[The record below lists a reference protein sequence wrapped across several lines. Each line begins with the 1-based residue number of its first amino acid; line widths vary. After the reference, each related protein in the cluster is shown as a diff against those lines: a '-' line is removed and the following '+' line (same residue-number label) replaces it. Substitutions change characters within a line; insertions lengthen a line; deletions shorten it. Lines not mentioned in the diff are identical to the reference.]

1 VKITDIKQ
9 QLKQADRYSFYVDG
23 KYAFSLSETA
33 LLEQRL
39 VSGQELTATQL
50 ADYKKLS
57 TDDKLYNNALR
68 YAVMRPHSH
77 WELDSYLKRKKAEE
91 PVAKQIL
98 EKLEKLGLVDD
109 TAFARAWVA
118 NRHLLKAVS
127 KRRLIQELKQKR
139 VSEDVISLV
148 LQEDDNDERAILQE
162 LVAKKRQQSQYQ
174 DKTKLLQYLARQGF
188 SYDDIKYVLQ
198 DSQD

>member
-39 VSGQELTATQL
+39 VSGQELTNDQL
-50 ADYKKLS
+50 VAYKRLS

-77 WELDSYLKRKKAEE
+77 WELSNYLKRKQAEE

-98 EKLEKLGLVDD
+98 EKLERLGLVDD
-109 TAFARAWVA
+109 VAFGRSWVA

-127 KRRLIQELKQKR
+127 KRRLTQELKQKR
-139 VSEDVISLV
+139 VPDDVISQV
-148 LQEDDNDERAILQE
+148 LDEDESDERTILRN

-174 DKTKLLQYLARQGF
+174 DKNKLLQYLASQGF

-198 DSQD
+198 DTQD